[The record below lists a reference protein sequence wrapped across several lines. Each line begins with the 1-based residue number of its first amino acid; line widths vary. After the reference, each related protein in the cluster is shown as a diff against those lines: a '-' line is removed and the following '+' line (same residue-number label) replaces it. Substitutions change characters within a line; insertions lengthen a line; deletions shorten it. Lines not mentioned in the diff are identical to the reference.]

1 MTPTKERTNQMK
13 TESETKLDTWTL
25 AVQMSVFAG
34 DMPKSEVI
42 SNAERL
48 LTSLLDGTDFMSVY
62 VGNAKRDKY

>member
-1 MTPTKERTNQMK
+1 MK

-25 AVQMSVFAG
+25 TVQMSVFAG
-34 DMPKSEVI
+34 DMDKRDVI

>member
-1 MTPTKERTNQMK
+1 MK
-13 TESETKLDTWTL
+13 AEPETKLDTWTL
-25 AVQMSVFAG
+25 TVEMSVFAG
-34 DMPKSEVI
+34 DMHKSDVI

>member
-1 MTPTKERTNQMK
+1 MK

-25 AVQMSVFAG
+25 TVQMSVFAG
-34 DMPKSEVI
+34 DMPKYAVI

-48 LTSLLDGTDFMSVY
+48 LTSLLEGTDFMSVY

>member
-1 MTPTKERTNQMK
+1 MK

-25 AVQMSVFAG
+25 EVQLSVFAG
-34 DMPKSEVI
+34 DMDKRDVI

>member
-1 MTPTKERTNQMK
+1 MK

-25 AVQMSVFAG
+25 TVEMSVFAG
-34 DMPKSEVI
+34 DMSKSEVI

>member
-1 MTPTKERTNQMK
+1 MK
-13 TESETKLDTWTL
+13 TESETKLDTWTIS
-25 AVQMSVFAG
+25 VQMSVLAG
-34 DMPKSEVI
+34 DMHKYEVI

>member
-1 MTPTKERTNQMK
+1 MK

-25 AVQMSVFAG
+25 TVQVSVFAG